1 MSDFETTCQLIRLEV
16 PEVISAACR
25 YLEKRGKRFCI
36 DFGTENAVEMA
47 MQESEKEFEEGGGYL
62 L

>member
-1 MSDFETTCQLIRLEV
+1 MSDFETTCRLIRLEV
-16 PEVISAACR
+16 PEVIAAACR

-36 DFGTENAVEMA
+36 EFGYENAVELA
-47 MQESEKEFEEGGGYL
+47 MQESEKEFEETGWYL